1 MSKLWINFR
10 IILSDVSSA
19 FSGCESLQTL
29 NLSGFVFEK
38 GYKAKGFLEDCGA
51 LQDLNLSNSRIYE
64 SDDYDEMFKNVTL
77 ANLTIYLEGAKIP
90 TALDEYL
97 KKNNVNIIGNY
108 DLVDKPDNINKKS
121 SGGLS
126 GGAIAGLVVACVVVV
141 VVVVAVTVVSVTT
154 TTAVTGGAAVA
165 ATSVASGAAASKG
178 AIATGG
184 ATTGSL
190 VWRKFI

>member
-38 GYKAKGFLEDCGA
+38 GFKAKGFLEDCGA

-64 SDDYDEMFKNVTL
+64 SDDYDEMFINVTL
-77 ANLTIYLEGAKIP
+77 ANLTIYLEGAKIL

-154 TTAVTGGAAVA
+154 TAVTGGAAVA

-178 AIATGG
+178 GLATGG

>member
-38 GYKAKGFLEDCGA
+38 GFKAKGFLEDCGD

-77 ANLTIYLEGAKIP
+77 ANLTVYLEGAEIP
-90 TALDEYL
+90 KALDKYFRDN
-97 KKNNVNIIGNY
+97 KVNIIGNY
-108 DLVDKPDNINKKS
+108 EILDKPDNINKKS

-154 TTAVTGGAAVA
+154 TAVTGGAAVA

-178 AIATGG
+178 GIATGA